1 VTGGIEFD
9 AAEARQWMLAAAR
22 GASGLARRDRERVL
36 PGARLPAM
44 PRIAAFV
51 SGLTEPA

>member
-44 PRIAAFV
+44 PRIEAFV